1 MNWKE
6 VYVMLA
12 RFFNHLKTYRFIY
25 LFNTGL
31 LIAGFFFG
39 CFIFSKQDSASLDSL
54 NQLLASVL
62 SISYIKDPAMI
73 QEQLLSNLMLIFT
86 VFFLGLSLA
95 GIPFLSF
102 ILFTKGMQVGF
113 SCMLYI
119 ESYALKGIVGIV
131 LTLIPFVLFELIAF
145 LLLCAVAYEV
155 SISLW
160 LTCFF
165 KKQVLSL
172 KSVLNH
178 FLNYTLISLAL
189 VLFATLFKIYLLPL
203 FYQIFSV

>member
-1 MNWKE
+1 
-6 VYVMLA
+6 MLA

>member
-1 MNWKE
+1 
-6 VYVMLA
+6 MLA

-155 SISLW
+155 SMSLW